1 MYLLVLAYN
10 EPVIHTLSLDGMIIY
25 VGRENMS
32 RSPANPK
39 RKPKK
44 TPRVNKQA
52 VLHATQG
59 TRVQSQRQS
68 NNYISHTLQQSNTP
82 VIKASLPPLSSANL
96 KERKLDWKPA
106 LQQYITRYNQAETDQ
121 FAPRLNDL
129 YSDEIHHDRVEV
141 RLDRIRERDLLRGV
155 HAEGSETK
163 AEIVQVNELDREIV
177 VNLRLHVKRRL
188 QQDGQQYIEE
198 RYDHERVWLMY
209 DQGKWLITK
218 IEPIMLERKPRF
230 GGAVMDWS
238 SEHEAEEEPPV
249 IAVPYLNTD
258 VIPNFRRTMQGKRY
272 RRDLVVAYA
281 DQWWNKGNPTY
292 EEFDSNCTNYVSQCI
307 FAGDVPMI
315 YTSRRDS
322 GWWYKG
328 RQQGKEWW
336 SYSWAV
342 SKALASFLMKP
353 RKQGLRAVEKE
364 YADELEL
371 GDIIVY
377 DWNGNTRYQHTTIV
391 TAFDAKGQPLVNA
404 NTAAGRHRYWDYQ
417 DSYAWTPNTHYR
429 FFHITDYV

>member
-1 MYLLVLAYN
+1 ML
-10 EPVIHTLSLDGMIIY
+10 IKSF
-25 VGRENMS
+25 GRENMS
-32 RSPANPK
+32 RSSASTK
-39 RKPKK
+39 RKSRKV
-44 TPRVNKQA
+44 PRAKQQA
-52 VLHATQG
+52 VLHATQS
-59 TRVQSQRQS
+59 TRVLSQLQTNS
-68 NNYISHTLQQSNTP
+68 YIPHTLQKSVMP
-82 VIKASLPPLSSANL
+82 AIKASLPPLDPATTQ
-96 KERKLDWKPA
+96 ERKLDWKPA
-106 LQQYITRYNQAETDQ
+106 LQQYITSYNQAETDQ

-129 YSDEIHHDRVEV
+129 YSDIIHQERVEE
-141 RLDRIRERDLLRGV
+141 RLERVRERELLRGV
-155 HAEGSETK
+155 HTEGSETK
-163 AEIVQVNELDREIV
+163 AEIVQVNELDREMIV
-177 VNLRLHVKRRL
+177 HLRLYVKRRL

-198 RYDHERVWLMY
+198 RYDHERVWLMK
-209 DQGKWLITK
+209 DQDKWLITK
-218 IEPIMLERKPRF
+218 IEPMMLERKPRF

-238 SEHEAEEEPPV
+238 SEYEAEEEPQA
-249 IAVPYLNTD
+249 IAVPYLNPD
-258 VIPNFRRTMQGKRY
+258 LIPKFRRVKQGKRY

-292 EEFDSNCTNYVSQCI
+292 DEFDSNCTNYVSQCI

-315 YTSRRDS
+315 YTNRRDS

-328 RQQGKEWW
+328 REQGKEWW

-353 RKQGLRAVEKE
+353 RNQGLRAIEKA

-404 NTAAGRHRYWDYQ
+404 NTTAGRHRYWDYK